1 MLVLFYGLYSW
12 FSLFFK
18 WDFNVLEYI
27 QFSCVHSLRKI
38 LMFILFINIPMCQPF
53 VNMDI
58 SCFKMSFKMC
68 MKNYYKSDVLKI
80 PSYCHGWIK
89 LSFVKIW

>member
-1 MLVLFYGLYSW
+1 MLVLFYGHYSR
-12 FSLFFK
+12 FSFFLK

-27 QFSCVHSLRKI
+27 QFACVHSLRKL

-58 SCFKMSFKMC
+58 ACFKMS
-68 MKNYYKSDVLKI
+68 S
-80 PSYCHGWIK
+80 
-89 LSFVKIW
+89 